1 MRAWF
6 SIRNLLA
13 GAAVA
18 SLLSAGLLSTGN
30 GDEPAQAD
38 PVRPA
43 PAKDQPKATTTLRAL
58 NVIPEAAKETEP
70 TTHKELTKVVVRG
83 KDGSG
88 TLQTFCVGAGDQ
100 IYAVVSAPV
109 TYGADVE
116 TKLKVGGE
124 IHVFSAEGKAVTQWT
139 TPFTPQR
146 IAADPTGNI
155 YVGGSGRM
163 AKYDHAGQLLLEVA
177 SPHVEAVLKD
187 MDSLRE
193 QATEQLKEQ
202 KELYKQQVEQ
212 FTETIK
218 GFENQLQELNAA
230 EKKEDAKNNP
240 ADTPKDKP
248 TEKAEDKPAE
258 KTEDNPGEEKEE
270 KKAVRATIILGG
282 ANQPGTSQKQILEN
296 QVRQYKQIIKS
307 YESMVAQLDKK
318 SVEDVI
324 NEITAR
330 LQKIHSVTVSADNV
344 YLTTAAT
351 KGYGFAVWR
360 TDMEF
365 KNAKQVIT
373 GLSGCCGQMDVQARG
388 DELWVA
394 ENSRHSVVHY
404 SKEGKKLGSFGS
416 RERESSGPSFGGCC
430 NPMNVCFT
438 PEGNILTS
446 ESEGKVKCFTPEGK
460 YIGLAAS
467 AAVSGGCKNVAIG
480 SSKDG
485 KYIYFYD
492 LGGSQI
498 IILAKQE
505 DAKPAG

>member
-6 SIRNLLA
+6 SSHNLLA

-18 SLLSAGLLSTGN
+18 SLLFAGLLSTGH
-30 GDEPAQAD
+30 GDEPAKAE
-38 PVRPA
+38 
-43 PAKDQPKATTTLRAL
+43 PAKVDPPVVAPSAKVEPKATTTLRVITRAL
-58 NVIPEAAKETEP
+58 KVAPEAPKETEP
-70 TTHKELTKVVVRG
+70 VTHKELTKVPIRG
-83 KDGSG
+83 KDGKG
-88 TLQTFCVGAGDQ
+88 TLQTFCIGAEDQ

-109 TYGADVE
+109 VYGADVE
-116 TKLKVGGE
+116 NKVKGGGE
-124 IHVFSAEGKAVTQWT
+124 IHVLSSEGKPVTQWIT
-139 TPFTPQR
+139 EFTPQR

-155 YVGGSGRM
+155 YVGGGGRL
-163 AKYDHAGQLLLEVA
+163 AKYDKAGKLLMEVA

-187 MDSLRE
+187 KETLRE

-202 KELYKQQVEQ
+202 KEQYKQQVEQ
-212 FTETIK
+212 FTKTIK
-218 GFENQLQELNAA
+218 GFEDQLKELDAA
-230 EKKEDAKNNP
+230 EKKEEA
-240 ADTPKDKP
+240 KDKP
-248 TEKAEDKPAE
+248 AEKPADKPEDKPAE
-258 KTEDNPGEEKEE
+258 A
-270 KKAVRATIILGG
+270 KKPARATIILGG
-282 ANQPGTSQKQILEN
+282 INQPGAGQKQILEN

-307 YESMVAQLDKK
+307 YGTMVAQLDKK
-318 SVEDVI
+318 SVDDVI
-324 NEITAR
+324 NEITQR
-330 LQKIHSVTVSADNV
+330 LQKIHAVTVSANNV
-344 YLTTAAT
+344 YVTTAVT

-365 KNAKQVIT
+365 KDAKQIIT

-404 SKEGKKLGSFGS
+404 SKDGKKLGSFGS
-416 RERESSGPSFGGCC
+416 RERESSGASFGGCC

-438 PEGNILTS
+438 PDGNILTS
-446 ESEGKVKCFTPEGK
+446 ESEGKVKCFTPDGK
-460 YIGLAAS
+460 YVGLTGS

-498 IILAKQE
+498 IILAKQD